1 MSIALLVVPL
11 ILVAL
16 LEHSELAV
24 NRFRYLICILEQC
37 VPCQLEVFKIVRK
50 YHVQLKSLTHFE
62 LLMEPF
68 VLL

>member
-24 NRFRYLICILEQC
+24 NL
-37 VPCQLEVFKIVRK
+37 V
-50 YHVQLKSLTHFE
+50 
-62 LLMEPF
+62 
-68 VLL
+68 VLLQQLLQLFQRSPVKW